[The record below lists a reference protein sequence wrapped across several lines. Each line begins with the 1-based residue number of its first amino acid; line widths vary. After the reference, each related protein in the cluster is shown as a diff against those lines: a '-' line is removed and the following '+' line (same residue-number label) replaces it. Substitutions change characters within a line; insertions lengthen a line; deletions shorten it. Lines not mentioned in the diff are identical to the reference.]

1 MGLKED
7 DDKDDDEDRQ
17 VYDGVDSIL
26 GVQIHR
32 DQSQILNVL
41 RQQATYELKKG
52 QPLVKMS
59 NKVYYS
65 MFKSRITSHSF
76 VVSKI
81 VFLI

>member
-65 MFKSRITSHSF
+65 MFKSRMLHPILS
-76 VVSKI
+76 
-81 VFLI
+81 

>member
-1 MGLKED
+1 VGLKED

-52 QPLVKMS
+52 QPLVKMG

-65 MFKSRITSHSF
+65 MFKSRM
-76 VVSKI
+76 
-81 VFLI
+81 